1 VKNSL
6 RWSYECGIYNEDIPF
21 QTIRKETYKMP
32 QDRESGARA
41 NQYGKETAKRIA
53 EKIGAKSTSK
63 ISNEFELQGRKI
75 TIRCARHSNDSLGV
89 TYKMLERIDVIFAA
103 LEQENGKYELY
114 GISPSGFKKNMR
126 ETKSKGAAA
135 GKVGLV
141 RKSVFVN
148 EGEFICSV
156 KI

>member
-1 VKNSL
+1 
-6 RWSYECGIYNEDIPF
+6 
-21 QTIRKETYKMP
+21 MP
-32 QDRESGARA
+32 QNRESGARA
-41 NQYGKETAKRIA
+41 NEYGRETAKEIA
-53 EKIGAKSTSK
+53 KQIGAKSISK

-75 TIRCARHSNDSLGV
+75 TIRCAKHSNDSLGV
-89 TYKMLERIDVIFAA
+89 TYKMLERIDAIFAA

-114 GISPSGFKKNMR
+114 EISPTMFKKNMR

-148 EGEFICSV
+148 KGEFICSV

>member
-1 VKNSL
+1 
-6 RWSYECGIYNEDIPF
+6 
-21 QTIRKETYKMP
+21 MP
-32 QDRESGARA
+32 QNRESGARA
-41 NQYGKETAKRIA
+41 NKYGRECAKKIA
-53 EKIGAKSTSK
+53 EKIGAKSISK
-63 ISNEFELQGRKI
+63 TSNEFELQGRKI
-75 TIRCARHSNDSLGV
+75 TIRCAKHSTNDLGV
-89 TYKMLERIDVIFAA
+89 TYKMLERIDAIFAA
-103 LEQENGKYELY
+103 LEQENGKYDIYE
-114 GISPSGFKKNMR
+114 ISPSMFEKNMR